1 MKRFLTTMVL
11 IAMVLSANAQRICP
25 MRECNQQTY
34 AEVIKLI
41 DKIEKISY
49 IEKMDHIELNCNM
62 MRTYGGE
69 IELRK
74 EGNRIVI
81 THLEFTD
88 MLRHHVMNHHKQCY
102 NINSIKTELYI
113 QNVKLFEYISGH
125 IYNNRN
131 VKNMYIATDQKI
143 GAPHIYIEYYRL

>member
-1 MKRFLTTMVL
+1 MKKILTTMVL
-11 IAMVLSANAQRICP
+11 IAIVLSANAQRIYP

-49 IEKMDHIELNCNM
+49 IEKMDNIELNCNI

-88 MLRHHVMNHHKQCY
+88 MLRHHVMNHHNHY

-113 QNVKLFEYISGH
+113 QNVKLFEYISGQ

>member
-11 IAMVLSANAQRICP
+11 IAMVLSANAQRIYP

-34 AEVIKLI
+34 TEVIKLI

-49 IEKMDHIELNCNM
+49 IEKMENIELNCNM

-88 MLRHHVMNHHKQCY
+88 MLRHHVMNPHNQCY

-113 QNVKLFEYISGH
+113 QNVKLFEYISGQ

>member
-1 MKRFLTTMVL
+1 MVL
-11 IAMVLSANAQRICP
+11 IAMVLSANAQRIYP

-41 DKIEKISY
+41 DKIEKMSY
-49 IEKMDHIELNCNM
+49 IEKMDRIELNCDM

-88 MLRHHVMNHHKQCY
+88 MLRHHVMNHHNHY

-113 QNVKLFEYISGH
+113 QNVKLFEYISGQ
-125 IYNNRN
+125 INNRN

>member
-1 MKRFLTTMVL
+1 MKKILTTMVL
-11 IAMVLSANAQRICP
+11 IAMVLSANAQRIYP

-34 AEVIKLI
+34 TEVIELI
-41 DKIEKISY
+41 DKIEKLSY
-49 IEKMDHIELNCNM
+49 IEKMEHIELNCDM

-69 IELRK
+69 IEIRK
-74 EGNRIVI
+74 QGNKIEI

-88 MLRHHVMNHHKQCY
+88 MLRDIRVNPHRQHY
-102 NINSIKTELYI
+102 DINAIKTELYI
-113 QNVKLFEYISGH
+113 QNVHLFEYISGQ

-143 GAPHIYIEYYRL
+143 GAPHIYIEYYHL